1 MFAHLDPHD
10 RDAQA
15 AFDATGAGADEFL
28 NDWATVLNILWRTD
42 CIKKMGAA
50 FFAQHPDSPGLNL
63 GAGLS
68 TYFQWLDN
76 GANSWTDTDLPEV
89 ISLRELL
96 LAPVQLHCRNHPL
109 DIMQPGW
116 WIGLRP
122 KRYRDA
128 KPVLIICEGV
138 LMYLGAAE
146 VAVVLREIGEHAP
159 AGSELITDFI
169 APALIGKAAFHPSV
183 RRTGAEFASGAHN
196 GQELANTHPRLQL
209 LTQHSA
215 AEAYGWLGH
224 MAEFCWQPYTS
235 GPWYSLIRL
244 GVTDGAV
251 APLSR

>member
-1 MFAHLDPHD
+1 
-10 RDAQA
+10 
-15 AFDATGAGADEFL
+15 
-28 NDWATVLNILWRTD
+28 
-42 CIKKMGAA
+42 
-50 FFAQHPDSPGLNL
+50 
-63 GAGLS
+63 
-68 TYFQWLDN
+68 
-76 GANSWTDTDLPEV
+76 
-89 ISLRELL
+89 
-96 LAPVQLHCRNHPL
+96 
-109 DIMQPGW
+109 
-116 WIGLRP
+116 
-122 KRYRDA
+122 
-128 KPVLIICEGV
+128 
-138 LMYLGAAE
+138 MYLGAAE

-235 GPWYSLIRL
+235 GPLYSLIRL